1 LILLLFQL
9 LYADILKS
17 RNFLSCIVDS
27 LSAWNY
33 NQLSYKVTGEI
44 MPKPVRYKA
53 NSIVYFKGDSNDSVY
68 ILKSGSVILK
78 YQDIETGQELQDIIS
93 TGEFFGVKSALGKYP
108 REETAFVVK
117 DAEMLAFTVP
127 EFEAIVMQ
135 NTRIIM
141 KMLKVFSNQLRRI
154 HKQLSNLISTGED
167 ENPETGLFKIG
178 TYYQKV
184 GKNIQA
190 LYAFR
195 RYLTYY
201 PSGKYANEAT
211 SNMQRVELL
220 AQNSPQGIS
229 SPSVSPT
236 AASLGSSGVS
246 GGGTMSGTAK
256 EYYKGVNLFSQEK
269 YSEALNIFKSVIVS
283 GGDSE
288 YQAKAQFE
296 VGRCLLSM
304 KNFDTCIKHFSA
316 MIQKYPKHPDM
327 LEALLCVG
335 NSYEKKNETP
345 KAAGFYKKI
354 VSMATDG
361 TQIYKKAVRAL
372 EGLEG

>member
-1 LILLLFQL
+1 
-9 LYADILKS
+9 
-17 RNFLSCIVDS
+17 
-27 LSAWNY
+27 
-33 NQLSYKVTGEI
+33 

-53 NSIVYFKGDSNDSVY
+53 NSIVYFKGDTNETVY

-78 YQDIETGQELQDIIS
+78 YQDIETGQEMQDVIS

-108 REETAFVVK
+108 REETAFVIK
-117 DAEMLAFTVP
+117 NSEMLAFTVP
-127 EFEAIVMQ
+127 EFEAVVMQ

-154 HKQLSNLISTGED
+154 HKQLSNLISTTED

-178 TYYQKV
+178 TYYQQC
-184 GKNIQA
+184 GKNVQA

-201 PSGKYANEAT
+201 PAGKYAAEAT
-211 SNMQRVELL
+211 ENLQRVELL
-220 AQNSPQGIS
+220 VQSSPQGRIT
-229 SPSVSPT
+229 SPSVSPVAGG
-236 AASLGSSGVS
+236 AASNGAASGGSS
-246 GGGTMSGTAK
+246 GGTMSDTAK

-269 YSEALNIFKSVIVS
+269 FGDALKIFKNVIVS

-296 VGRCLLSM
+296 VGRCLFSM
-304 KNFDTCIKHFSA
+304 KNYDVCIKHFSA

-335 NSYEKKNETP
+335 NSYNQKNDAA

-354 VSMATDG
+354 IASASEG
-361 TQIYKKAVRAL
+361 SQIHKKAVRAL
-372 EGLEG
+372 EGLEE

>member
-1 LILLLFQL
+1 
-9 LYADILKS
+9 
-17 RNFLSCIVDS
+17 
-27 LSAWNY
+27 
-33 NQLSYKVTGEI
+33 

-53 NSIVYFKGDSNDSVY
+53 NSIVYFKGDNNDSVY

-127 EFEAIVMQ
+127 EFEAVVMQ

-167 ENPETGLFKIG
+167 EDPESGLFKIG
-178 TYYQKV
+178 TYYQQC
-184 GKNIQA
+184 GKNVQA

-201 PSGKYANEAT
+201 PSGKFASEAT
-211 SNMQRVELL
+211 ENLQRVELL
-220 AQNSPQGIS
+220 AQNSPSGGAQSG
-229 SPSVSPT
+229 PSVGAS
-236 AASLGSSGVS
+236 AAPSAGGGGKGS
-246 GGGTMSGTAK
+246 GGTMSDTAK
-256 EYYKGVNLFSQEK
+256 EYYRGVNLFSQEK
-269 YSEALNIFKSVIVS
+269 YGDALNVFKQVIVS

-296 VGRCLLSM
+296 VGRCLFAM
-304 KNFDTCIKHFSA
+304 RNYDTCIKHFSA

-327 LEALLCVG
+327 LEALFSVG
-335 NSYEKKNETP
+335 NSYEQLADP
-345 KAAGFYKKI
+345 AKAAGFYKKI
-354 VSMATDG
+354 LSMAEDG
-361 TQIYKKAVRAL
+361 TKVHRKAARAL
-372 EGLEG
+372 EKVQG

>member
-1 LILLLFQL
+1 
-9 LYADILKS
+9 
-17 RNFLSCIVDS
+17 
-27 LSAWNY
+27 
-33 NQLSYKVTGEI
+33 

-53 NSIVYFKGDSNDSVY
+53 NSIVYFKGDLNESVY

-117 DAEMLAFTVP
+117 DAEMLLFTVP
-127 EFEAIVMQ
+127 EFEAVVMQ

-167 ENPETGLFKIG
+167 EDPETGLFKIG

-184 GKNIQA
+184 GKNVQA

-195 RYLTYY
+195 SYLTYY
-201 PSGKYANEAT
+201 PSGKYVSEANE
-211 SNMQRVELL
+211 NLQRVEILV
-220 AQNSPQGIS
+220 QNAPRQSVA
-229 SPSVSPT
+229 SPSVSPS
-236 AASLGSSGVS
+236 ASAPSSGGNV
-246 GGGTMSGTAK
+246 GGGTMSDTAK
-256 EYYKGVNLFSQEK
+256 EYYKGVNLFSQEQ
-269 YSEALNIFKSVIVS
+269 YSEALNVFKTVIVS

-288 YQAKAQFE
+288 FQAKAQFE
-296 VGRCLLSM
+296 VGRCLFSM
-304 KNFDTCIKHFSA
+304 NNFDTCIKHFSA

-327 LEALLCVG
+327 LEALFCVG
-335 NSYEKKNETP
+335 NCYCKKGDNA
-345 KAAGFYKKI
+345 KAAGFYKK
-354 VSMATDG
+354 VLTMAEERTP
-361 TQIYKKAVRAL
+361 IHRKAGKAL
-372 EGLEG
+372 DGLEG

>member
-1 LILLLFQL
+1 
-9 LYADILKS
+9 
-17 RNFLSCIVDS
+17 
-27 LSAWNY
+27 
-33 NQLSYKVTGEI
+33 

-53 NSIVYFKGDSNDSVY
+53 NSIVYFKGDCNESVY

-127 EFEAIVMQ
+127 EFEAVVMQ

-178 TYYQKV
+178 AYYQKV
-184 GKNIQA
+184 GKNVQA

-211 SNMQRVELL
+211 ENLQRVELL
-220 AQNSPQGIS
+220 AQNSPNGS
-229 SPSVSPT
+229 GMSMPSVSPT
-236 AASLGSSGVS
+236 PGASGSSG
-246 GGGTMSGTAK
+246 GTLGGTMSDTAK
-256 EYYKGVNLFSQEK
+256 DYYKGVNLFSQEK
-269 YSEALNIFKSVIVS
+269 YSDSLGIFKNVIVT

-296 VGRCLLSM
+296 VGRCLLCM
-304 KNFDTCIKHFSA
+304 KNYDTCIKHFSA

-354 VSMATDG
+354 ISMAADG
-361 TQIYKKAVRAL
+361 TQIYKKAARAL

>member
-1 LILLLFQL
+1 
-9 LYADILKS
+9 
-17 RNFLSCIVDS
+17 
-27 LSAWNY
+27 
-33 NQLSYKVTGEI
+33 

-53 NSIVYFKGDSNDSVY
+53 NSIVYFKGDSSESVY
-68 ILKSGSVILK
+68 ILKSGSVLLK

-117 DAEMLAFTVP
+117 DAEMLVFTVP
-127 EFEAIVMQ
+127 EFESVVMQ

-178 TYYQKV
+178 VYYQKC
-184 GKNIQA
+184 GKNVQA

-201 PSGKYANEAT
+201 PAGKYVNEANE
-211 SNMQRVELL
+211 NLQRVELL
-220 AQNSPQGIS
+220 VQNAPSYNVS
-229 SPSVSPT
+229 SPSVSPLPG
-236 AASLGSSGVS
+236 ASGGASAGSS
-246 GGGTMSGTAK
+246 GGTMSDTAK
-256 EYYKGVNLFSQEK
+256 EYYKGVNQFSQEK
-269 YSEALNIFKSVIVS
+269 FGDALNIFKNVIVG

-296 VGRCLLSM
+296 VGRCLFSM
-304 KNFDTCIKHFSA
+304 KKYDTCIKHFSA

-335 NSYEKKNETP
+335 NSYEKKEEIP

-354 VSMATDG
+354 ITMASDG
-361 TQIYKKAVRAL
+361 TQIHKKAARAL

>member
-1 LILLLFQL
+1 
-9 LYADILKS
+9 
-17 RNFLSCIVDS
+17 
-27 LSAWNY
+27 
-33 NQLSYKVTGEI
+33 

-93 TGEFFGVKSALGKYP
+93 TGEFFGVKSALGKYL

-127 EFEAIVMQ
+127 EFEAVVMQ

-178 TYYQKV
+178 TYYQKC
-184 GKNIQA
+184 GKNVQA
-190 LYAFR
+190 LYALR

-201 PSGKYANEAT
+201 PAGKYVDEANE
-211 SNMQRVELL
+211 NLQRVELL
-220 AQNSPQGIS
+220 VQNSPS
-229 SPSVSPT
+229 NNVSTPSVSPSSSS
-236 AASLGSSGVS
+236 AVSPSGSRGTS
-246 GGGTMSGTAK
+246 GGTMSDTAK
-256 EYYKGVNLFSQEK
+256 NYYKGVNLFSQEK
-269 YSEALNIFKSVIVS
+269 FGDALNIFKNVIVS

-296 VGRCLLSM
+296 VGRCLFSM
-304 KNFDTCIKHFSA
+304 KNYDTCIKHFSA

-335 NSYEKKNETP
+335 NSYEKKNEKP

-354 VSMATDG
+354 VTMASEG
-361 TQIYKKAVRAL
+361 TQIHKKAVRAL

>member
-1 LILLLFQL
+1 
-9 LYADILKS
+9 
-17 RNFLSCIVDS
+17 
-27 LSAWNY
+27 
-33 NQLSYKVTGEI
+33 

-78 YQDIETGQELQDIIS
+78 YQDIETGQELQDMIS

-117 DAEMLAFTVP
+117 DAEMLSFTVP
-127 EFEAIVMQ
+127 EFEAVVMQ

-167 ENPETGLFKIG
+167 EDPETGLFKIG
-178 TYYQKV
+178 TYYQQC
-184 GKNIQA
+184 GKNVQA

-195 RYLTYY
+195 SYLTYY
-201 PSGKYANEAT
+201 PSGKYVNEAT
-211 SNMQRVELL
+211 ENLQRVEILVQR
-220 AQNSPQGIS
+220 APSHSVKTPS
-229 SPSVSPT
+229 FSPSAVGTNGTRPG
-236 AASLGSSGVS
+236 AVASGN
-246 GGGTMSGTAK
+246 GGTMSDTAK
-256 EYYKGVNLFSQEK
+256 EYYKGVNLYSQEK
-269 YSEALNIFKSVIVS
+269 YNDALNIFKNVIIS

-296 VGRCLLSM
+296 VGRCLYSM
-304 KNFDTCIKHFSA
+304 KNYDTCIKHFSA

-335 NSYEKKNETP
+335 NSYEMKEEP
-345 KAAGFYKKI
+345 QKAAGFYKKI
-354 VSMATDG
+354 LGMASDD
-361 TQIYKKAVRAL
+361 TQVYKKAVKAL
-372 EGLEG
+372 KGVEG

>member
-1 LILLLFQL
+1 
-9 LYADILKS
+9 
-17 RNFLSCIVDS
+17 
-27 LSAWNY
+27 
-33 NQLSYKVTGEI
+33 

-53 NSIVYFKGDSNDSVY
+53 NSIVYFKGDCNDSVY
-68 ILKSGSVILK
+68 ILKSGSVVLK

-117 DAEMLAFTVP
+117 DAEMLAFTIP
-127 EFEAIVMQ
+127 EFEAVVMQ

-184 GKNIQA
+184 GKNVQA

-211 SNMQRVELL
+211 ENLQRVELL
-220 AQNSPQGIS
+220 AQSAPNGGGIS
-229 SPSVSPT
+229 SPSVSPSA
-236 AASLGSSGVS
+236 AASGSGGTAGSS
-246 GGGTMSGTAK
+246 GGTMSDTAK
-256 EYYKGVNLFSQEK
+256 DYYKGVNLFSQEK
-269 YSEALNIFKSVIVS
+269 YSDALGIFKNVIVS

-296 VGRCLLSM
+296 VGRCLFSM
-304 KNFDTCIKHFSA
+304 KNYDTCIKHFSA

-354 VSMATDG
+354 IAMADNG
-361 TQIYKKAVRAL
+361 TQIYKKAGKAL